1 MADRMPPI
9 SALARELAEGKTTSV
24 ALTTAALARIE
35 DKRGEGPRAFIRVF
49 RDSALAAAEASD
61 ALRKAGIV
69 PSPLAGIPVSVKDL
83 CDVAGYTTLAGSIVM
98 RNQPPAKKDAPVV
111 SRLRE
116 AGAVV
121 VGTTNMTEFAMGG
134 LGLNPHYGNVKNAFD
149 RKTGRVPGG
158 SSSGAAVSVTDGM
171 AAMGLGTDTAGSVR
185 IPAAFNGLAGF
196 KPTVGRIPTEGVF
209 PLSTTLD
216 SVGPLARTVECCAL
230 VDAVFADEP
239 VVAPEPMPLEG
250 LRFAVPTTVM
260 MENLEPAV
268 ATAFEAAL
276 KKLAK
281 AGVRI
286 EQIAIPEIAELAAL
300 ARTRF
305 PSMVEGYSIHRER
318 LANAAADMDPRIVG
332 RMQAGA
338 KIPGYEYYE
347 GMRFLDD
354 VRKRAGRVT
363 SRYDAL
369 VFPTVAVT
377 APAISR
383 FTDTEEGRNDFFV
396 ILIRNA
402 SVANLLE
409 RCALSVPCHEAGTA
423 PVGLTLMGERMA
435 DKRILA
441 IGRSV
446 EAAVSPQG

>member
-1 MADRMPPI
+1 MAAMMPSI
-9 SALARELAEGKTTSV
+9 AELARELTEGRTSSV
-24 ALTTAALARIE
+24 TLTTEALARIE
-35 DKRGEGPRAFIRVF
+35 NKDGEGPRAFIRVF
-49 RDSALAAAEASD
+49 RDAALAAADASD
-61 ALRKAGIV
+61 RLRKAGIV

-98 RNQPPAKKDAPVV
+98 RNQPPAAKDAPVV
-111 SRLRE
+111 ARLRA
-116 AGAVV
+116 AGAIV

-134 LGLNPHYGNVKNAFD
+134 LGLNPHYGNARNTYD

-158 SSSGAAVSVTDGM
+158 SSSGAAISVTDGM

-230 VDAVFADEP
+230 TDAVWADEP
-239 VVAPEPMPLEG
+239 VVAPAPAPLEG
-250 LRFAVPTTVM
+250 LRLAVPNTIM

-268 ATAFEAAL
+268 EQAFRAAL
-276 KKLAK
+276 AKLTK
-281 AGVRI
+281 AGVRLEHI
-286 EQIAIPEIAELAAL
+286 DIPEFAELAQM

-318 LANAAADMDPRIVG
+318 LAHAASDMDPRIVG
-332 RMQAGA
+332 RMKAGA
-338 KIPGYEYYE
+338 AIPAYEYYE
-347 GMRFLDD
+347 GMQFLQD
-354 VRKRAGRVT
+354 VRKRAARVT

-369 VFPTVAVT
+369 AFPTIAVT
-377 APAISR
+377 APEIAR
-383 FTDTEEGRNDFFV
+383 FTETEEGRNDFFV
-396 ILIRNA
+396 IVIRNA
-402 SVANLLE
+402 SIANLLE
-409 RCALSVPCHEAGTA
+409 RCALSVPCHEKGAA

-435 DKRILA
+435 DKKILA
-441 IGRSV
+441 IGRAV
-446 EAAVSPQG
+446 EKIVSP

>member
-1 MADRMPPI
+1 MMPPI
-9 SALARELAEGKTTSV
+9 AELARDLAQGRTSSV

-35 DKRGEGPRAFIRVF
+35 DKNGEGPHAFIRVF

-61 ALRKAGIV
+61 ALRKVGIV

-98 RNQPPAKKDAPVV
+98 RNQPPARKDAPVV
-111 SRLRE
+111 ARLRA

-134 LGLNPHYGNVKNAFD
+134 LGLNPHYGNVKNTYD

-158 SSSGAAVSVTDGM
+158 SSSGAAISVTDGM

-230 VDAVFADEP
+230 TDAVWADEP
-239 VVAPEPMPLEG
+239 VVAPAPAPLDG
-250 LRFAVPTTVM
+250 LRLAVPNTIM

-268 ATAFEAAL
+268 EDAFRAAL
-276 KKLAK
+276 AKLTK

-286 EQIAIPEIAELAAL
+286 EKIDMPEFAELAQL

-318 LANAAADMDPRIVG
+318 LAHSAADMDPRIVG
-332 RMQAGA
+332 RMKAGGA
-338 KIPGYEYYE
+338 IPAYEYYE
-347 GMRFLDD
+347 GLQFLQD
-354 VRKRAGRVT
+354 VRKRVSRT
-363 SRYDAL
+363 SSRYDAL
-369 VFPTVAVT
+369 AFPTIAVT
-377 APAISR
+377 APEIAR
-383 FTDTEEGRNDFFV
+383 FTETEEGRTDFFV
-396 ILIRNA
+396 VVIRNA
-402 SVANLLE
+402 SIANLLE
-409 RCALSVPCHEAGTA
+409 RCALSVPCHEKGAA

-435 DKRILA
+435 DKKILA
-441 IGRSV
+441 IGRAV
-446 EAAVSPQG
+446 EKIVSP

>member
-1 MADRMPPI
+1 MKPI
-9 SALARELAEGKTTSV
+9 AALARDLAEGRTTSV
-24 ALTTAALARIE
+24 ALTTEALARVE
-35 DKRGEGPRAFIRVF
+35 DKDGEGPRAFIRVF

-61 ALRKAGIV
+61 SLRKAGIV

-98 RNQPPAKKDAPVV
+98 RNQPPATKDAPVV
-111 SRLRE
+111 ARLRE
-116 AGAVV
+116 AGAIV

-134 LGLNPHYGNVKNAFD
+134 LGLNPHYGNVRNAFD
-149 RKTGRVPGG
+149 RQTGRVPGG
-158 SSSGAAVSVTDGM
+158 SSSGAAISVTDGM

-230 VDAVFADEP
+230 TDAVWADEP
-239 VVAPEPMPLEG
+239 VVAPEPVPLEG

-260 MENLEPAV
+260 TDSLEPAV
-268 ATAFEAAL
+268 ATAFDAAL

-281 AGVRI
+281 TGARI
-286 EQIAIPEIAELAAL
+286 EEIAMPEIAEIAAM

-305 PSMVEGYSIHRER
+305 PSMVEGYSIHRDR
-318 LANAAADMDPRIVG
+318 LAHAASDMDPRIVG

-347 GMRFLDD
+347 GMQFLKD
-354 VRKRAGRVT
+354 VRLRASRT
-363 SRYDAL
+363 TARYDAL

-377 APAISR
+377 APAIAR
-383 FTDTEEGRNDFFV
+383 FTETEEGRNDFFV
-396 ILIRNA
+396 IVIRNA

-409 RCALSVPCHEAGTA
+409 RCALSVPCHEAGAA

-441 IGRSV
+441 IGRAV
-446 EAAVSPQG
+446 EKTISPDGA